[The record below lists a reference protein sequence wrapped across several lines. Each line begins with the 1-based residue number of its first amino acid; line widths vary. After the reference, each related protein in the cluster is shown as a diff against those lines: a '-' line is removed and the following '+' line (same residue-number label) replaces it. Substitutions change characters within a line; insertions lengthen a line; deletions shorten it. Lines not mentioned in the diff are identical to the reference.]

1 MTKEEK
7 DKMFKEQPRPSAWG
21 GWGFCSQLCS
31 QTNYKGYI
39 TLHYSTVHYIT
50 VQYITVKYS
59 TIKYS
64 KVLV

>member
-31 QTNYKGYI
+31 QTNYKGY
-39 TLHYSTVHYIT
+39 STSHYIT
-50 VQYITVKYS
+50 VH
-59 TIKYS
+59 YS
-64 KVLV
+64 KVQYNKV